1 MSSGAL
7 HLAAHSHRLIMPVLA
22 AGFCIVAG
30 LQRGQMTERVCALRL
45 AATFLL
51 ALHSQGAMAQP
62 AANAPPAVGVVRAE
76 RPNARL
82 GQLRHDRSELYVEG
96 PAEARHKLSGQWV
109 SKRLRRSNRI
119 PSIPGCHLEVMERR

>member
-1 MSSGAL
+1 
-7 HLAAHSHRLIMPVLA
+7 
-22 AGFCIVAG
+22 
-30 LQRGQMTERVCALRL
+30 MTERVCAFRL

-76 RPNARL
+76 RPDARL
-82 GQLRHDRSELYVEG
+82 EQLRHDRFELYVEG

-109 SKRLRRSNRI
+109 
-119 PSIPGCHLEVMERR
+119 